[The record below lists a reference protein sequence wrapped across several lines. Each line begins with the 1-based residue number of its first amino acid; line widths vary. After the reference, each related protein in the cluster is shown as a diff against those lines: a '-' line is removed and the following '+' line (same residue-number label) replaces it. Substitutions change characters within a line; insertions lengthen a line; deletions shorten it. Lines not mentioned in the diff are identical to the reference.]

1 MRDRGRGGGRG
12 RPVTSSS
19 TFSAARSCL
28 YASANRVGATRAA
41 ALVRAH
47 TTRMAPLA
55 TFLGVR
61 GRGRVRVH
69 VKVLGLGFGLECYRG
84 RVCTS

>member
-28 YASANRVGATRAA
+28 YASANRVVATRAA

-55 TFLGVR
+55 TFLGLGVGVGLGLR
-61 GRGRVRVH
+61 
-69 VKVLGLGFGLECYRG
+69 LGLGLGLGLEC
-84 RVCTS
+84 